1 MRPVEIEFLVKD
13 STKAGAQ
20 RVSASVDRETMK
32 ILGKMDRIQAKI
44 DELRSTNNEALD
56 QTENI
61 AQIQKLEAQMDKLQA
76 KMSKVAATKS
86 IGPSPSE
93 IDAVTQRY
101 NGLNASIQQI
111 ARELPAAAMGPQMFF
126 MAISNN
132 LPIFADELS
141 RARKEYDALIAAR
154 QEGTPVWK
162 QMLSSIFSWQTALAV
177 GIMLLIT
184 YGKEIGNWVTSL
196 FKGEEAMN
204 ANAVAAERFRAT
216 MVDGARSAQTE
227 VTKLNLLY
235 KAATDNARS
244 MDERRKAVDKL
255 KDTYPEYF
263 NKLTTEQILLGQA
276 NEQYKTLVSNIYN
289 YAKAQAAF
297 KNLVAVA
304 ENEQTLQ
311 GASSYEKYLKIYEKL
326 KEARAIEAEAQKQY
340 NETPWTQRGNTSEV
354 YRSLTDAAAW
364 RRSYQREAD
373 AAAEVLIKELSKIPG
388 GSEVVEMI
396 KEQFNGE
403 IGALVDALQAQRQSL
418 ENVAASAQLTDDPT
432 STGRFKPSLK
442 PYVDK
447 QGGDQ
452 LLQAMRDLE
461 DHQNAIIEDGYE
473 KRRAIAKTEFE
484 RQLHDIRVNREKLL
498 AEDRKDTG
506 GANTS
511 KINTIFDAQILA
523 LATRYNQTLK
533 QIEQD
538 QQSATTKAYSNLLE
552 KYETYLQKRE
562 RLTREYDKDI
572 AALAASPENQA
583 VAEQAKEKALQDLDL
598 AFARQFPQFEAW
610 ANSIVTTS
618 VDKLRELI
626 ALAEH
631 ELELMDENVNA
642 DPEALAKAR
651 AEIALLRQKLA
662 EAQGKPSGDKDTGYD
677 AWEKLSEVLDRVN
690 DDLQE
695 VGDTL
700 GGVFGEVV
708 GVAGTIATS
717 TISIISGIKQLSKT
731 AAEGVKGTA
740 EAGAAAISSLE
751 KASVILKIISA
762 VLQVYQALAG
772 LFKNTESSEE
782 RSLRLAKEFNE
793 ELRVMNERARI
804 NQDDDSIFGDA
815 IYENF
820 RQNINVMRDAL
831 KDLEKD
837 KQALLWRGNE
847 KYYGTAGSMLPWGD
861 IADSVANMQ
870 VQTQHSTW
878 FRSAKYASLK
888 DLIPELFGD
897 DGQINMD
904 ALKEFADENN
914 ETFQKLSESN
924 QNLIKSLVSDWE
936 TYEEALD
943 ATRDYLS
950 SIFGELGDTILDTM
964 VNVADG
970 TMSAAD
976 AMTTRLEALSDVVR
990 NFAKNM
996 IYAMT
1001 LGPILDKAQK
1011 EIEDI
1016 QLGEGTEEEKYEK
1029 MLGVLS
1035 SALDDIEGA
1044 QADFEMIWERLKAL
1058 AKEKGI
1064 DLSPSETQQGK
1075 AGAMYT
1081 VSQDSFTRMEGIAT
1095 SIQSH
1100 ITSIDLKFD
1109 NIAAQFT
1116 AQLDAMNAIVTN
1128 TSPISSIY
1136 TLMSTIYRE
1145 GLKVK

>member
-20 RVSASVDRETMK
+20 RVSASIDRETMK

-44 DELRSTNNEALD
+44 DKLRSTNNEALD

-141 RARKEYDALIAAR
+141 RARKEYAAMTAAG
-154 QEGTPVWK
+154 EKGTPVWK
-162 QMLSSIFSWQTALAV
+162 QLLSSIMSWQTALAV
-177 GIMLLIT
+177 GIMLLVT
-184 YGKEIGNWVTSL
+184 YGDEIGKWVTSL
-196 FKGEEAMN
+196 FKGKQALD
-204 ANAVAAERFRAT
+204 AAAVATEEYHNAIAKGRVNAAKQISEAET
-216 MVDGARSAQTE
+216 
-227 VTKLNLLY
+227 LL
-235 KAATDNARS
+235 KVATDESRA
-244 MDERRKAVDKL
+244 MDQRREAAEKMQQL
-255 KDTYPEYF
+255 YPEYLG
-263 NKLTTEQILLGQA
+263 NMSTEAIMAGEAAEAYEGLKNRLIEVAQSRAAMDRLSELAAAKLSPELEAIKKAEDALDKANAKRKEITDAQGFGVGGGMYGSGNQLLYNEGVKAEQALSDAL
-276 NEQYKTLVSNIYN
+276 T
-289 YAKAQAAF
+289 AF
-297 KNLVAVA
+297 
-304 ENEQTLQ
+304 
-311 GASSYEKYLKIYEKL
+311 SEKYGIAGNNIIEIN
-326 KEARAIEAEAQKQY
+326 EAIEASEQKLITAATAF
-340 NETPWTQRGNTSEV
+340 NEVSSKTTKTV
-354 YRSLTDAAAW
+354 TKTD
-364 RRSYQREAD
+364 
-373 AAAEVLIKELSKIPG
+373 V
-388 GSEVVEMI
+388 
-396 KEQFNGE
+396 
-403 IGALVDALQAQRQSL
+403 
-418 ENVAASAQLTDDPT
+418 
-432 STGRFKPSLK
+432 
-442 PYVDK
+442 

-461 DHQNAIIEDGYE
+461 DQQNAIIEDGYE

-506 GANTS
+506 GANAVQ
-511 KINTIFDAQILA
+511 INTLFDAQIMA
-523 LATRYNQTLK
+523 IATRYLQTLK

-538 QQSATTKAYSNLLE
+538 QQTATTEASNNLLK
-552 KYETYLQKRE
+552 KYEAYLQERE

-583 VAEQAKEKALQDLDL
+583 VAEQAKEKALQDLDI
-598 AFARQFPQFEAW
+598 AFARQFPQFEVW
-610 ANSIVTTS
+610 ANRIATAS

-662 EAQGKPSGDKDTGYD
+662 EAQGKPSGDKDAGYD
-677 AWEKLSEVLDRVN
+677 AWKKLSEVLGRVN

-708 GVAGTIATS
+708 DVAGTIATS
-717 TISIISGIKQLSKT
+717 TISIISGIKQLTKT
-731 AAEGVKGTA
+731 SVEGVKGTA
-740 EAGAAAISSLE
+740 EAGAAAMTSLE
-751 KASVILKIISA
+751 KASVILAIISA
-762 VLQVYQALAG
+762 ALQVYQALAG

-793 ELRVMNERARI
+793 ELRVLNERARI
-804 NQDDDSIFGDA
+804 NQNDDSIFGDA

-847 KYYGTAGSMLPWGD
+847 KYFGTAGSMLPWGD

-870 VQTQHSTW
+870 VQVQHSTW

-904 ALKEFADENN
+904 ALKEFADESND
-914 ETFQKLSESN
+914 TFQKLSKTN
-924 QNLIKSLVSDWE
+924 QDLIKSLVSDWD

-1011 EIEDI
+1011 DIEDI
-1016 QLGEGTEEEKYEK
+1016 QLGEGTEEEKYEA

-1044 QADFEMIWERLKAL
+1044 QDDFTMLWERYKAL

-1095 SIQSH
+1095 SIQAH
-1100 ITSIDLKFD
+1100 ITSVDLKFD
-1109 NIAAQFT
+1109 NIAQQFSL
-1116 AQLDAMNAIVTN
+1116 QLEAMNAIVSN
-1128 TSPISSIY
+1128 TSPIAAIY
-1136 TLMSTIYRE
+1136 ALLLTVQRD

>member
-20 RVSASVDRETMK
+20 RVSASIDRETMK

-44 DELRSTNNEALD
+44 DKLRSTNNEALD

-126 MAISNN
+126 LAISNN

-141 RARKEYDALIAAR
+141 RARKEYAAMTAAG
-154 QEGTPVWK
+154 EKGTPVWK
-162 QMLSSIFSWQTALAV
+162 QLLSSIMSWQTALAV
-177 GIMLLIT
+177 GIMLLVT
-184 YGKEIGNWVTSL
+184 YGDEIGKWVTSL
-196 FKGEEAMN
+196 FKGKQALD
-204 ANAVAAERFRAT
+204 AAAVATEEYHNAIAKGRVNAAKQISEAET
-216 MVDGARSAQTE
+216 
-227 VTKLNLLY
+227 LL
-235 KAATDNARS
+235 KVATDESRA
-244 MDERRKAVDKL
+244 MDQRREAAEKMQQL
-255 KDTYPEYF
+255 YPEYLG
-263 NKLTTEQILLGQA
+263 NMSTEAIMAGEAAEAYEGLKNRLIEVAQSRAAMDRLSELAAAKLSPELEAIKKAEEEYEAAKRKREEYLQAMQGSGANPLGVLIGS
-276 NEQYKTLVSNIYN
+276 KIY
-289 YAKAQAAF
+289 AGTGDAETALTDALTAF
-297 KNLVAVA
+297 
-304 ENEQTLQ
+304 
-311 GASSYEKYLKIYEKL
+311 SEKYGIAGNNIIEIN
-326 KEARAIEAEAQKQY
+326 EAIEASEQKLITAATAF
-340 NETPWTQRGNTSEV
+340 NEVSSKTTKTV
-354 YRSLTDAAAW
+354 TKTD
-364 RRSYQREAD
+364 
-373 AAAEVLIKELSKIPG
+373 V
-388 GSEVVEMI
+388 
-396 KEQFNGE
+396 
-403 IGALVDALQAQRQSL
+403 
-418 ENVAASAQLTDDPT
+418 
-432 STGRFKPSLK
+432 
-442 PYVDK
+442 

-461 DHQNAIIEDGYE
+461 DQQNAIIEDGYE

-506 GANTS
+506 GANAR

-523 LATRYNQTLK
+523 LAGRYNQTLK

-538 QQSATTKAYSNLLE
+538 QQAATSKAYSNLLE

-583 VAEQAKEKALQDLDL
+583 VAEQAKEKALQDLDI

-662 EAQGKPSGDKDTGYD
+662 EAQGKPSGDKDAGYD
-677 AWEKLSEVLDRVN
+677 AWEKLSEVLGRVN

-708 GVAGTIATS
+708 DVAGTIATS
-717 TISIISGIKQLSKT
+717 TISIISGIKQLTKT
-731 AAEGVKGTA
+731 SVEGVKDTA
-740 EAGAAAISSLE
+740 EAGAAAMASLE
-751 KASVILKIISA
+751 KASVILTIISA

-793 ELRVMNERARI
+793 ELRILNERARI

-847 KYYGTAGSMLPWGD
+847 KYFGTAGSMLPWGD

-870 VQTQHSTW
+870 VQVQHSTW

-904 ALKEFADENN
+904 ALKEFADESND
-914 ETFQKLSESN
+914 TFQKLSKTN
-924 QNLIKSLVSDWE
+924 QDLIKSLVSDWD

-1001 LGPILDKAQK
+1001 LGPILDEAQK
-1011 EIEDI
+1011 AIEDI
-1016 QLGEGTEEEKYEK
+1016 QLGEGTEEEKYEA

-1044 QADFEMIWERLKAL
+1044 QDDFTLLWERYKAL

-1081 VSQDSFTRMEGIAT
+1081 VSQDSFTRVEGIAT

>member
-20 RVSASVDRETMK
+20 RVSASINRETLK
-32 ILGKMDRIQAKI
+32 ILGEMDRIQAKI
-44 DELRSTNNEALD
+44 DKLRSTNNEALD

-61 AQIQKLEAQMDKLQA
+61 AEIQKLEAEMDKFQA

-141 RARKEYDALIAAR
+141 RARKEYAAMTAAG
-154 QEGTPVWK
+154 QKGTPVWK
-162 QMLSSIFSWQTALAV
+162 QMLSSILSWQTALAV
-177 GIMLLIT
+177 GIMLLVT
-184 YGKEIGNWVTSL
+184 YGDEIANWVKGL
-196 FKGEEAMN
+196 FKGKEALD
-204 ANAVAAERFRAT
+204 ATAVAMQEYNDAMSKGRVNAAKELSQAE
-216 MVDGARSAQTE
+216 V
-227 VTKLNLLY
+227 LL
-235 KAATDNARS
+235 KVATDESRA
-244 MDERRKAVDKL
+244 MDQRREAAEKMQQL
-255 KDTYPEYF
+255 YPDYLG
-263 NKLTTEQILLGQA
+263 NMSTEAIMAG
-276 NEQYKTLVSNIYN
+276 E
-289 YAKAQAAF
+289 
-297 KNLVAVA
+297 VA
-304 ENEQTLQ
+304 EAYEGLKNRLIEVAQSRAAMDRLSELAAAKLSPELEAIKKAEEEYEAAKRKREEYLQ
-311 GASSYEKYLKIYEKL
+311 AMQDLDGYQIGQDIVANSYAGTGRAETALTDALTAFSEKYGIAGNNIIEIN
-326 KEARAIEAEAQKQY
+326 EAIEASEQKLITAATAF
-340 NETPWTQRGNTSEV
+340 NEVSSKTTKAVTK
-354 YRSLTDAAAW
+354 TD
-364 RRSYQREAD
+364 
-373 AAAEVLIKELSKIPG
+373 V
-388 GSEVVEMI
+388 
-396 KEQFNGE
+396 
-403 IGALVDALQAQRQSL
+403 
-418 ENVAASAQLTDDPT
+418 
-432 STGRFKPSLK
+432 
-442 PYVDK
+442 

-461 DHQNAIIEDGYE
+461 DQQNAIIEDGYE
-473 KRRAIAKTEFE
+473 KRRAIAKTEYE
-484 RQLHDIRVNREKLL
+484 RQLRDIRVNREKLL

-506 GANTS
+506 GANAVQ
-511 KINTIFDAQILA
+511 INTVFDAQIMA
-523 LATRYNQTLK
+523 IATRYLQTLK

-538 QQSATTKAYSNLLE
+538 QQTATTEAYNNLLK
-552 KYETYLQKRE
+552 KYETYLQERE

-583 VAEQAKEKALQDLDL
+583 VAEQAKEKALQDLDI
-598 AFARQFPQFEAW
+598 AFARQFPQFEVW
-610 ANSIVTTS
+610 ANRIVTAS

-651 AEIALLRQKLA
+651 TEIALLRQKLA
-662 EAQGKPSGDKDTGYD
+662 EAQGKPKNDDKSYEE
-677 AWEKLSEVLDRVN
+677 WEKLSEVLGRVN

-708 GVAGTIATS
+708 DVAGTIATS
-717 TISIISGIKQLSKT
+717 TISIISGIKQLTKT

-740 EAGAAAISSLE
+740 EAGAAAMASLE
-751 KASVILKIISA
+751 KASVILTIISA

-847 KYYGTAGSMLPWGD
+847 KYFGTAGSMLPWGD

-878 FRSAKYASLK
+878 FRSSKYASLK

-904 ALKEFADENN
+904 ALKEFADESND
-914 ETFQKLSESN
+914 TFQKLSKTN
-924 QNLIKSLVSDWE
+924 QDLIKSLVSDWD

-1001 LGPILDKAQK
+1001 LGPILDEAQK
-1011 EIEDI
+1011 AIENI
-1016 QLGEGTEEEKYEK
+1016 QLGEGTDEEKYEA
-1029 MLGVLS
+1029 MLDVLS

-1044 QADFEMIWERLKAL
+1044 QEDATMIWNRIKAM
-1058 AKEKGI
+1058 AKDKGI

>member
-44 DELRSTNNEALD
+44 DKLRSTNNEALD

-76 KMSKVAATKS
+76 KMNKLSATPS

-93 IDAVTQRY
+93 IAATTQRF

-141 RARKEYDALIAAR
+141 RARKEYAAMTATG
-154 QEGTPVWK
+154 EKGTPVWK
-162 QMLSSIFSWQTALAV
+162 QLLSSIMSWQTLLAV
-177 GIMLLIT
+177 GIMLLVT
-184 YGKEIGNWVTSL
+184 YGDEIANWVKGL
-196 FKGEEAMN
+196 FKGKEALD
-204 ANAVAAERFRAT
+204 ATAVAMQEYNDTMSKGRVNAAKQISEAET
-216 MVDGARSAQTE
+216 
-227 VTKLNLLY
+227 LL
-235 KAATDNARS
+235 KVATDESRA
-244 MDERRKAVDKL
+244 MDQRREAAEKMQQLYPDYLGNMSTEAIMAGEAADAYADL
-255 KDTYPEYF
+255 KDRLIEVAQSRAAMDRLSELAAAKLSPELEAI
-263 NKLTTEQILLGQA
+263 K
-276 NEQYKTLVSNIYN
+276 
-289 YAKAQAAF
+289 KA
-297 KNLVAVA
+297 
-304 ENEQTLQ
+304 E
-311 GASSYEKYLKIYEKL
+311 EKYEAANRKREEYLQTMQGSGANPLGVLIGSKIYAGTGDAETALTDALTAFSEKYGIAGNNII
-326 KEARAIEAEAQKQY
+326 EINEAIEASEQKLITAATAF
-340 NETPWTQRGNTSEV
+340 NEVSSKTTKTV
-354 YRSLTDAAAW
+354 TKTD
-364 RRSYQREAD
+364 
-373 AAAEVLIKELSKIPG
+373 V
-388 GSEVVEMI
+388 
-396 KEQFNGE
+396 
-403 IGALVDALQAQRQSL
+403 
-418 ENVAASAQLTDDPT
+418 
-432 STGRFKPSLK
+432 
-442 PYVDK
+442 

-461 DHQNAIIEDGYE
+461 DQQNAIIEDGYE

-484 RQLHDIRVNREKLL
+484 RQMHDIRVNREKLL
-498 AEDRKDTG
+498 AEDKKDTG
-506 GANTS
+506 GANADQ
-511 KINTIFDAQILA
+511 INTVFDAQIMA
-523 LATRYNQTLK
+523 IATRYQQTLK

-538 QQSATTKAYSNLLE
+538 QQTATTEAYNNLLE

-572 AALAASPENQA
+572 AALAASPKNQE
-583 VAEQAKEKALQDLDL
+583 VAEQAKAKALQDLDL
-598 AFARQFPQFEAW
+598 AFARQFPEFEAW

-662 EAQGKPSGDKDTGYD
+662 EALGKPQGDNQGTGYD
-677 AWEKLSEVLDRVN
+677 EWEKLSEVLGRVN

-695 VGDTL
+695 VGDSL

-708 GVAGTIATS
+708 DVAGTIATS
-717 TISIISGIKQLSKT
+717 TISIISGIKQLTKT
-731 AAEGVKGTA
+731 SAEGVKGTA
-740 EAGAAAISSLE
+740 EAGAAAMASLE
-751 KASVILKIISA
+751 KASVILTIISA

-793 ELRVMNERARI
+793 ELRILNERARI

-831 KDLEKD
+831 RDLEKD
-837 KQALLWRGNE
+837 KQAIMLRNPYAFLGIPMLGNFSSLE
-847 KYYGTAGSMLPWGD
+847 
-861 IADSVANMQ
+861 DSIGKMQ
-870 VQTQHSTW
+870 VQTRHSTW

-904 ALKEFADENN
+904 ALKEFADESND
-914 ETFQKLSESN
+914 TFQKLSKSN
-924 QNLIKSLVSDWE
+924 QNLIKSLVADWE
-936 TYEEALD
+936 TYEEALE

-964 VNVADG
+964 ISVADG

-1001 LGPILDKAQK
+1001 LGPIFDEAQK
-1011 EIEDI
+1011 AIEAI
-1016 QLGEGTEEEKYEK
+1016 QLEEGTEEEKYEA

-1044 QADFEMIWERLKAL
+1044 QDDFTMLWERYKAL

-1095 SIQSH
+1095 SIQAH
-1100 ITSIDLKFD
+1100 ITSVDLKFD
-1109 NIAAQFT
+1109 NIAQQFSL
-1116 AQLDAMNAIVTN
+1116 QLEAMNAIVSN
-1128 TSPISSIY
+1128 TSPIAAIY
-1136 TLMSTIYRE
+1136 ALLLTVQRD

>member
-44 DELRSTNNEALD
+44 DKLRSTNNEALD

-141 RARKEYDALIAAR
+141 RARKEYAAMTAAG
-154 QEGTPVWK
+154 EKGTPVWK
-162 QMLSSIFSWQTALAV
+162 QLLSSIMSWQTALAV
-177 GIMLLIT
+177 GIMLLVT
-184 YGKEIGNWVTSL
+184 YGDEIGKWVTSL
-196 FKGEEAMN
+196 FKGKQALDAAAVATEEYHNAIAKGRVNAAKQISEAETLLKVATDESRAMDQRREAAEKMQQLYPDYLGN
-204 ANAVAAERFRAT
+204 MSTEAIMAGEAAEAYEGLKNRLIEVAQSRAAMDRLSELAAAKLSPELEAIKKAEDALDKANAKRKEIT
-216 MVDGARSAQTE
+216 DAQGFG
-227 VTKLNLLY
+227 VGGGMYGSGNQLLY
-235 KAATDNARS
+235 NEGVKAEQALSDA
-244 MDERRKAVDKL
+244 
-255 KDTYPEYF
+255 
-263 NKLTTEQILLGQA
+263 LT
-276 NEQYKTLVSNIYN
+276 
-289 YAKAQAAF
+289 AF
-297 KNLVAVA
+297 
-304 ENEQTLQ
+304 
-311 GASSYEKYLKIYEKL
+311 SEKYGIAGNNIIEIN
-326 KEARAIEAEAQKQY
+326 EAIEASEQKLITAATAF
-340 NETPWTQRGNTSEV
+340 NEVSSKTTKTV
-354 YRSLTDAAAW
+354 TKTD
-364 RRSYQREAD
+364 
-373 AAAEVLIKELSKIPG
+373 V
-388 GSEVVEMI
+388 
-396 KEQFNGE
+396 
-403 IGALVDALQAQRQSL
+403 
-418 ENVAASAQLTDDPT
+418 
-432 STGRFKPSLK
+432 
-442 PYVDK
+442 

-461 DHQNAIIEDGYE
+461 DQQNAIIEDGYE
-473 KRRAIAKTEFE
+473 KRRVIAKTEFE

-506 GANTS
+506 GANAR

-523 LATRYNQTLK
+523 LAGRYNQTLK

-538 QQSATTKAYSNLLE
+538 QQAATSKAYSNLLE

-626 ALAEH
+626 ALAEY

-677 AWEKLSEVLDRVN
+677 AWKKLSEVLGRVN

-708 GVAGTIATS
+708 DVAGTIATS
-717 TISIISGIKQLSKT
+717 TISIISGIKQLTKV
-731 AAEGVKGTA
+731 AVDGVKSTS
-740 EAGAAAISSLE
+740 EAGAAAMTTLE
-751 KASVILKIISA
+751 KASVILSIISA

-772 LFKNTESSEE
+772 LFKNTESAEE
-782 RSLRLAKEFNE
+782 RSIRLAKEFNE

-847 KYYGTAGSMLPWGD
+847 KYFGTAGSMLPWGG

-904 ALKEFADENN
+904 ALKEFADESND
-914 ETFQKLSESN
+914 TFQKLSKTN
-924 QNLIKSLVSDWE
+924 QDLIKSLVSDWD

-1001 LGPILDKAQK
+1001 LGPILDEAQK
-1011 EIEDI
+1011 AIEDI
-1016 QLGEGTEEEKYEK
+1016 RLGEGTEEEKYEA

-1044 QADFEMIWERLKAL
+1044 QDDFTMLWERYKAL

-1081 VSQDSFTRMEGIAT
+1081 VSQDSFTRVEGIAT

>member
-93 IDAVTQRY
+93 IGAVTQRY
-101 NGLNASIQQI
+101 NGLNLSIQQI

-141 RARKEYDALIAAR
+141 RARKEYDALIAAG
-154 QEGTPVWK
+154 QKGTPVWK
-162 QMLSSIFSWQTALAV
+162 QMLSSILSWQTALAV
-177 GIMLLIT
+177 GIMLLVT
-184 YGKEIGNWVTSL
+184 YGDEIANWVKGL
-196 FKGEEAMN
+196 FKGKEALD
-204 ANAVAAERFRAT
+204 ATAVAMQEYNDAMSKGRVNAAKELSQAEVLLKVATDESRAIDQRREAAEKLQQLYPDYLGNMNT
-216 MVDGARSAQTE
+216 EAIMAGDVADAYERLRDRLVEVAQSRAAMDRLSQLAAA
-227 VTKLNLLY
+227 KLSPELEAIKKAEDAYEAAKKKQQELNEITSDLSDKRTGGFTRLFSGWLGPEGEAKTTLDEALKAFSEKY
-235 KAATDNARS
+235 GIAGNNIIEINEAIEASEQELIKAATA
-244 MDERRKAVDKL
+244 
-255 KDTYPEYF
+255 F
-263 NKLTTEQILLGQA
+263 NEVGGKTTKI
-276 NEQYKTLVSNIYN
+276 TT
-289 YAKAQAAF
+289 
-297 KNLVAVA
+297 
-304 ENEQTLQ
+304 QTDIQ
-311 GASSYEKYLKIYEKL
+311 GRDL
-326 KEARAIEAEAQKQY
+326 
-340 NETPWTQRGNTSEV
+340 
-354 YRSLTDAAAW
+354 
-364 RRSYQREAD
+364 
-373 AAAEVLIKELSKIPG
+373 
-388 GSEVVEMI
+388 
-396 KEQFNGE
+396 
-403 IGALVDALQAQRQSL
+403 
-418 ENVAASAQLTDDPT
+418 
-432 STGRFKPSLK
+432 
-442 PYVDK
+442 
-447 QGGDQ
+447 

-461 DHQNAIIEDGYE
+461 DQQNAIIEDGYE

-498 AEDRKDTG
+498 AEDKKDTD
-506 GANTS
+506 GANAG

-538 QQSATTKAYSNLLE
+538 QQAATTKAYSNLLE

-610 ANSIVTTS
+610 ANSIVTVS

-662 EAQGKPSGDKDTGYD
+662 AAQGKPSGDKDTGYD

-708 GVAGTIATS
+708 DVAGTIATS
-717 TISIISGIKQLSKT
+717 TISIISGIKQLTKT

-740 EAGAAAISSLE
+740 EAGAAAMSSLE

-782 RSLRLAKEFNE
+782 RSLRLVKEFNE

-914 ETFQKLSESN
+914 DTFQKLSESN

-1011 EIEDI
+1011 DIEDI
-1016 QLGEGTEEEKYEK
+1016 LLGEGTEEEKYEA

-1044 QADFEMIWERLKAL
+1044 QDDFEMIWERLKAL

-1064 DLSPSETQQGK
+1064 DLEPSETQQGK

>member
-20 RVSASVDRETMK
+20 RVSASIDRETMK

-44 DELRSTNNEALD
+44 DKLRSTNNEALD

-61 AQIQKLEAQMDKLQA
+61 AEIQKLEAQMDKLQA

-141 RARKEYDALIAAR
+141 RARKEYAAMTAAG
-154 QEGTPVWK
+154 EKGTPVWK
-162 QMLSSIFSWQTALAV
+162 QLLSSIMSWQTLLAV
-177 GIMLLIT
+177 GIMLLVT
-184 YGKEIGNWVTSL
+184 YGDEIGKWVTSL
-196 FKGEEAMN
+196 FKGKQALD
-204 ANAVAAERFRAT
+204 AAAVATEEYHNAIAKGRVNAAKQISEAET
-216 MVDGARSAQTE
+216 
-227 VTKLNLLY
+227 LL
-235 KAATDNARS
+235 KVATDESRA
-244 MDERRKAVDKL
+244 MDQRREAAEKMQQLYPDYLGNMSTEAIMAGEAADAYADL
-255 KDTYPEYF
+255 KDRLIEVAQSRAAMDRLSELAAAKLSPELEAIKKAEEEYEAAKRKREEYLQAMQGSGA
-263 NKLTTEQILLGQA
+263 NPLGVLIGSKIYAGTGDAETALTDALT
-276 NEQYKTLVSNIYN
+276 
-289 YAKAQAAF
+289 AF
-297 KNLVAVA
+297 
-304 ENEQTLQ
+304 
-311 GASSYEKYLKIYEKL
+311 SEKYGIAGNNIIEIN
-326 KEARAIEAEAQKQY
+326 EAIEASEQKLITAATAF
-340 NETPWTQRGNTSEV
+340 NEVSSQTTKTV
-354 YRSLTDAAAW
+354 TKTD
-364 RRSYQREAD
+364 
-373 AAAEVLIKELSKIPG
+373 V
-388 GSEVVEMI
+388 
-396 KEQFNGE
+396 
-403 IGALVDALQAQRQSL
+403 
-418 ENVAASAQLTDDPT
+418 
-432 STGRFKPSLK
+432 
-442 PYVDK
+442 

-461 DHQNAIIEDGYE
+461 DQQNAIIEDGYE

-506 GANTS
+506 GANAN

-523 LATRYNQTLK
+523 LAGRYNQTLK

-538 QQSATTKAYSNLLE
+538 QQAATSKAYSNLLE

-583 VAEQAKEKALQDLDL
+583 VAEQAKEKALQDLDI

-610 ANSIVTTS
+610 ANSIVTES

-662 EAQGKPSGDKDTGYD
+662 EAQGKPSGDKDAGYD
-677 AWEKLSEVLDRVN
+677 AWEKLSEVLGRVN

-708 GVAGTIATS
+708 DVAGTIATS
-717 TISIISGIKQLSKT
+717 TISIISGIKQLTKT
-731 AAEGVKGTA
+731 SVEGVKGTA
-740 EAGAAAISSLE
+740 EAGAAAMASLE
-751 KASVILKIISA
+751 KASVILTIISA

-847 KYYGTAGSMLPWGD
+847 KYFGTAGSMLPWGD

-904 ALKEFADENN
+904 ALKEFADESND
-914 ETFQKLSESN
+914 TFQKLSKTN
-924 QNLIKSLVSDWE
+924 QDLIKSLVSDWD

-1001 LGPILDKAQK
+1001 LGPILDEAQK
-1011 EIEDI
+1011 EIEKI
-1016 QLGEGTEEEKYEK
+1016 QLGEGTEEEKFEA
-1029 MLGVLS
+1029 MMAVLD
-1035 SALDDIEGA
+1035 SALDDITESQDVA
-1044 QADFEMIWERLKAL
+1044 TEWWNRLKTM
-1058 AKEKGI
+1058 AKNKGF
-1064 DLSPSETQQGK
+1064 DLDGGETQQGK

-1095 SIQSH
+1095 SIQAH
-1100 ITSIDLKFD
+1100 ITSVDLKFD
-1109 NIAAQFT
+1109 NIAQQFSL
-1116 AQLDAMNAIVTN
+1116 QLEAMNAIVSN
-1128 TSPISSIY
+1128 TSPIAAIY
-1136 TLMSTIYRE
+1136 ALLLTVQRD

>member
-44 DELRSTNNEALD
+44 DKLRSTNNEALD

-61 AQIQKLEAQMDKLQA
+61 AEIQKLEAQMDKLQA

-141 RARKEYDALIAAR
+141 RARKEYAAMTAAG
-154 QEGTPVWK
+154 EKGTPVWK
-162 QMLSSIFSWQTALAV
+162 QLLSSIMSWQTLLAV
-177 GIMLLIT
+177 GIMLLVT
-184 YGKEIGNWVTSL
+184 YGDEIGKWVTSL
-196 FKGEEAMN
+196 FKGKQALD
-204 ANAVAAERFRAT
+204 AAAVATEEYHNAIAKGRVNAAKQISEAET
-216 MVDGARSAQTE
+216 
-227 VTKLNLLY
+227 LL
-235 KAATDNARS
+235 KVATDESRA
-244 MDERRKAVDKL
+244 MDQRREAAEKMQQLYPDYLGNMSTEAIMAGEAAEAYEGLKNRLIEVAQSRAAMDRLSELAAAKLSPELEAIKKAEE
-255 KDTYPEYF
+255 EYEAA
-263 NKLTTEQILLGQA
+263 NRKREEYLQAMQGSGANPLGVLIGSKIYAGTGDAETALTDALT
-276 NEQYKTLVSNIYN
+276 
-289 YAKAQAAF
+289 AF
-297 KNLVAVA
+297 
-304 ENEQTLQ
+304 
-311 GASSYEKYLKIYEKL
+311 SEKYGIAGNNIIEIN
-326 KEARAIEAEAQKQY
+326 EAIEASEQKLITAATAF
-340 NETPWTQRGNTSEV
+340 NEVSSKTTKTV
-354 YRSLTDAAAW
+354 TKTD
-364 RRSYQREAD
+364 
-373 AAAEVLIKELSKIPG
+373 V
-388 GSEVVEMI
+388 
-396 KEQFNGE
+396 
-403 IGALVDALQAQRQSL
+403 
-418 ENVAASAQLTDDPT
+418 
-432 STGRFKPSLK
+432 
-442 PYVDK
+442 

-461 DHQNAIIEDGYE
+461 DQQNAIIEDGYE

-506 GANTS
+506 GANAR

-523 LATRYNQTLK
+523 LAGRYNQTLK

-538 QQSATTKAYSNLLE
+538 QQAATSKAYSNLLE

-583 VAEQAKEKALQDLDL
+583 VAEQAKEKALQDLDI
-598 AFARQFPQFEAW
+598 AFARQFPEFEAW
-610 ANSIVTTS
+610 ANSIVTAS

-677 AWEKLSEVLDRVN
+677 AWEKLSEVLGRVN

-708 GVAGTIATS
+708 DVAGTIATS
-717 TISIISGIKQLSKT
+717 TISIISGIKQLTKT
-731 AAEGVKGTA
+731 SVEGVKGTA
-740 EAGAAAISSLE
+740 EAGAAAMASLE
-751 KASVILKIISA
+751 KASVILTIISQA
-762 VLQVYQALAG
+762 LQVYQALAG

-831 KDLEKD
+831 RDLEKD
-837 KQALLWRGNE
+837 KQAIMLRNPYAFLGIPMLGNFSSLE
-847 KYYGTAGSMLPWGD
+847 
-861 IADSVANMQ
+861 DSIGKMQ

-904 ALKEFADENN
+904 ALKEFADESND
-914 ETFQKLSESN
+914 TFQKLSKSN
-924 QNLIKSLVSDWE
+924 QNLIKSLVADWE
-936 TYEEALD
+936 TYEEALE

-964 VNVADG
+964 ISVADG

-1001 LGPILDKAQK
+1001 LGPILDEAQK
-1011 EIEDI
+1011 EIEAIRDM
-1016 QLGEGTEEEKYEK
+1016 EGTDDEKYAA
-1029 MLGVLS
+1029 MIDVL
-1035 SALDDIEGA
+1035 AGLLDDVEGA
-1044 QADFEMIWERLKAL
+1044 QDDFTMLWDRYKAL

-1064 DLSPSETQQGK
+1064 DLEPSETQKGQ

-1100 ITSIDLKFD
+1100 ITSVDLKMD
-1109 NIAAQFT
+1109 NIATQFSL
-1116 AQLDAMNAIVTN
+1116 QLDAMNAVVTN

-1136 TLMSTIYRE
+1136 TLISTIYRE